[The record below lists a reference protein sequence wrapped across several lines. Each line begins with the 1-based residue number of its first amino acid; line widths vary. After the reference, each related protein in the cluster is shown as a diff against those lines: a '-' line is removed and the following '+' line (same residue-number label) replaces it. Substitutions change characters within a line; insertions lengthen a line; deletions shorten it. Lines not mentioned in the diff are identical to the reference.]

1 MRRVHPPL
9 LAWLC
14 ALMMTISAQAQDYI
28 PANVVRPD
36 TLLSGEWRGTVVT
49 ASGMR
54 YAVLLLIDA
63 YSDGLCEVKY
73 EVAGVTAGPRRM
85 RTASCEHSSLL
96 FVDDSTNG
104 AFSGN
109 LIPAEGIIEGVWE
122 SGRTRSNLRLY
133 SVSRPRQRIQDDTG
147 PQPYTERD
155 LTLTGSG
162 GQRLGATLCLPDTAG
177 TWPLMILLSDRGV
190 QDRDSRDPSGHRP
203 FRVIADYY
211 AERQW
216 AVLRFDDPA
225 TGTTVDDVIALL
237 DRMARLPYI
246 DGTKVVLFGHGEGG
260 VLAVEAAAQRP
271 VIVQGVICAATP
283 AVDGRTWVTEQIRA
297 ADALVGIA
305 PDVSQAAAELVG
317 LWYDIAASSR
327 SLDEQIAVI
336 GRATDSV
343 LDVRQDLLSAY
354 SIATELQSPRRD
366 RVIEQRLLPWL
377 ASYRDLQADTIGQV
391 INDADLPVL
400 ALIAE
405 YDAVVPSP
413 IHTAAWRAI
422 QQAEPSTT
430 VERIQGVNH
439 GFQPCVRC
447 TNDEAAHSSTTISE
461 DVLERIVSWANQRVG
476 R

>member
-1 MRRVHPPL
+1 M
-9 LAWLC
+9 
-14 ALMMTISAQAQDYI
+14 
-28 PANVVRPD
+28 
-36 TLLSGEWRGTVVT
+36 
-49 ASGMR
+49 
-54 YAVLLLIDA
+54 
-63 YSDGLCEVKY
+63 
-73 EVAGVTAGPRRM
+73 
-85 RTASCEHSSLL
+85 
-96 FVDDSTNG
+96 
-104 AFSGN
+104 
-109 LIPAEGIIEGVWE
+109 
-122 SGRTRSNLRLY
+122 
-133 SVSRPRQRIQDDTG
+133 
-147 PQPYTERD
+147 
-155 LTLTGSG
+155 
-162 GQRLGATLCLPDTAG
+162 
-177 TWPLMILLSDRGV
+177 
-190 QDRDSRDPSGHRP
+190 
-203 FRVIADYY
+203 
-211 AERQW
+211 
-216 AVLRFDDPA
+216 LRFDDPA
-225 TGTTVDDVIALL
+225 TGTTVDDVLALV

-246 DGTKVVLFGHGEGG
+246 DGTRVVLFGHGEGG

-271 VIVQGVICAATP
+271 AIVQGVICAATP

-317 LWYDIAASSR
+317 LWYDIATSSR
-327 SLDEQIAVI
+327 SLDEQIAAI

-391 INDADLPVL
+391 INDADLPVF

-413 IHTAAWRAI
+413 IHMAAWRAI
-422 QQAEPSTT
+422 QQVEPSTT
-430 VERIQGVNH
+430 VELIPGVNH

-447 TNDEAAHSSTTISE
+447 TNEEAAHSSTTISE